1 MPKQII
7 WSPLS
12 ENDFVSIL
20 DYLKANWDDRVV
32 QGFIDITT
40 STLLQ
45 ISTNPKQF
53 PLIYKNRKIRKC
65 VLTKHNTLF
74 YRDTK
79 DSIDILR
86 IFDNRQDPEK
96 TNVLTTPGI

>member
-20 DYLKANWDDRVV
+20 DYLQKNWDDKVV
-32 QGFIDITT
+32 ESFIEITF
-40 STLLQ
+40 SSVSQ

-53 PLIYKNRKIRKC
+53 PFIYKNKKIRKC
-65 VLTKHNTLF
+65 VLTKHNTLY
-74 YRDTK
+74 YRDRK
-79 DSIDILR
+79 DCVDILR
-86 IFDNRQDPEK
+86 IYDNRQDPK
-96 TNVLTTPGI
+96 KLMF

>member
-12 ENDFVSIL
+12 ENDFISIL
-20 DYLKANWDDRVV
+20 DYLKENWDDMVV
-32 QGFIDITT
+32 QGFIGITT
-40 STLLQ
+40 SSVSQ
-45 ISTNPKQF
+45 ISINPKQF
-53 PLIYKNRKIRKC
+53 PLIYKNKKIRKC

-74 YRDTK
+74 YRDGK

-86 IFDNRQDPEK
+86 IFDNRQDPK
-96 TNVLTTPGI
+96 KRKF

>member
-20 DYLKANWDDRVV
+20 DYLQENWDDKVV
-32 QGFIDITT
+32 QGFIGIIT
-40 STLLQ
+40 SSLSQ
-45 ISTNPKQF
+45 ISINPKQF
-53 PLIYKNRKIRKC
+53 PLIYKSKKIRKC

-74 YRDTK
+74 YRDRK
-79 DSIDILR
+79 DSVDILR
-86 IFDNRQDPEK
+86 IFDNRQDPK
-96 TNVLTTPGI
+96 KLLF

>member
-20 DYLKANWDDRVV
+20 DYLQKNWDKKVV
-32 QGFIDITT
+32 ENFIEITF
-40 STLLQ
+40 SAVSQ
-45 ISTNPKQF
+45 ISINPKQF
-53 PLIYKNRKIRKC
+53 PLIYKNKKIRKC

-74 YRDTK
+74 YRERK
-79 DSIDILR
+79 DFVDILR
-86 IFDNRQDPEK
+86 MYDNRQDPK
-96 TNVLTTPGI
+96 KLTF

>member
-20 DYLKANWDDRVV
+20 DYLQKNWDDKVV
-32 QGFIDITT
+32 ESFIEITF
-40 STLLQ
+40 SSVSQ

-53 PLIYKNRKIRKC
+53 PIIYKSKKIRKC
-65 VLTKHNTLF
+65 VITKHNTLY
-74 YRDTK
+74 YRDRK
-79 DSIDILR
+79 DSVRPMPYKNLVS
-86 IFDNRQDPEK
+86 EHL
-96 TNVLTTPGI
+96 V